1 MTTPARVRSVESLR
15 EGRTALARFVDEARG
30 ALNDIDGD
38 AIKTLNWLQYDRITY
53 WQRQVKVRTEAA
65 SQARIAFQRKKL
77 ISMKEEEQAIE
88 EWQALQKANRSLQV
102 AEDKLEKTKHWI
114 RLFEREHTLYR
125 GQIHAMSDTL
135 QRDIPH
141 AMSRLDRMVASLEAY
156 ARTPTQAES
165 VAGGQVFMAAAAPID
180 SVAHA
185 LADAVA
191 WRRRAPS
198 AAIRSALIVN
208 DIAFG
213 GAGVLSLES
222 PSKDWLDAIGLATS
236 TPAPT
241 DKVVFGE
248 GWSHGVDLLLV
259 REHSPEPGDSGW
271 FVGPATQGTLREF
284 SAVSFAALAAA
295 SPALARLLELP
306 MGSLALTYA
315 GRLDHVLDGHDQ
327 PLLRGGLGI
336 AEEDAT

>member
-15 EGRTALARFVDEARG
+15 EGRTALARFIDEARG

-38 AIKTLNWLQYDRITY
+38 ALKTLNWLQYDRITY

-77 ISMKEEEQAIE
+77 VSMKEEEQAIE
-88 EWQALQKANRSLQV
+88 EWQALQKANRGLQA

-141 AMSRLDRMVASLEAY
+141 GMSRLDRMVASLEAY
-156 ARTPTQAES
+156 ARTPTQAEAD
-165 VAGGQVFMAAAAPID
+165 AGGTAFMAPAAPID
-180 SVAHA
+180 AV
-185 LADAVA
+185 ADARAEAAA

-198 AAIRSALIVN
+198 AAVRSSLDVN

-213 GAGVLSLES
+213 GAGVLTLEA
-222 PSKDWLDAIGLATS
+222 PPKDWLDALGLAPA

-241 DKVVFGE
+241 DKVILGE
-248 GWSHGVDLLLV
+248 SWSHGGDLLLV
-259 REHSPEPGDSGW
+259 REHAPEPGDSGW
-271 FVGPATQGTLREF
+271 YVGPATQATPREL
-284 SAVSFAALAAA
+284 SAVSFAALAGA

-306 MGSLALTYA
+306 WGSLALTAA
-315 GRLDHVLDGHDQ
+315 GRLDQVLDGHDQ

-336 AEEDAT
+336 TEKDAS